1 MHINPRQSTLIA
13 TFLLS
18 ALCLGNQ
25 GAPLQRAPSFEVTTL
40 SGKHL
45 SFRTWENRIVLIDFW
60 ASWCL
65 NCRKSLSELAL
76 LSKTYGPSGVEV
88 LAISVD
94 SSDKI
99 LEDFVRENDLSKNL
113 IARDSSGISK
123 DFSLAGIP
131 YSVLIIDGQISLKSE
146 GPLDLHKEKIENL
159 ISKALKARPSHRD
172 EPPPIKNRG

>member
-65 NCRKSLSELAL
+65 NCRKSLSQLAL
-76 LSKTYGPSGVEV
+76 LSKTYAPSGIEV

-99 LEDFVRENDLSKNL
+99 LEDFVRENDLSKDL

-123 DFSLAGIP
+123 EFSLVGIP

-146 GPLDLHKEKIENL
+146 GPLGLHKEKTENV
-159 ISKALKARPSHRD
+159 ISKALKARRSHRN
-172 EPPPIKNRG
+172 ESHPIKNRR